1 MTTMWIRVK
10 KDGFIYPYD
19 DILAKN
25 PDCEVVAEQV
35 AFPHKFI
42 TPEVNEAIVRHTP
55 VPEVNDDL
63 DQQLAAA
70 VAAPALAPA
79 PAAAK
84 EPRPRGRPKKD
95 AAPKSGLNLS
105 TDVIPEP
112 PAYNPPE
119 LAQDAS
125 RGLP

>member
-10 KDGFIYPYD
+10 RDGFIYPYD

-25 PDCEVVAEQV
+25 PDCEVVSEQV
-35 AFPHKFI
+35 AFPHKFV
-42 TPEVNEAIVRHTP
+42 TPEVQVAIERHTP
-55 VPEVNDDL
+55 EP
-63 DQQLAAA
+63 
-70 VAAPALAPA
+70 APAPAPAPEPAPA

-95 AAPKSGLNLS
+95 AAPRPGLNLS
-105 TDVIPEP
+105 TDEIPEP
-112 PAYNPPE
+112 PAYNSPE